1 MTSIAIL
8 CEGNRSVASLLI
20 RLHPRYG
27 VAMLVLVSFI
37 EVLLLTKISMKNLLH
52 KNVSYKT
59 IGTIFSIFV
68 LIAIIGSDKFSST
81 PTAPTSST
89 QEGFYTNSKKGFTA

>member
-37 EVLLLTKISMKNLLH
+37 EVLLLTKISMKGTDKTTQILALIGFFTLMIIVGKLISAFVGHFFNLH
-52 KNVSYKT
+52 
-59 IGTIFSIFV
+59 
-68 LIAIIGSDKFSST
+68 
-81 PTAPTSST
+81 
-89 QEGFYTNSKKGFTA
+89 